1 MTATSLVAT
10 LQNLIGA
17 KQVLTD
23 PADMAPYLREER
35 GSYDSRAL
43 AVARP
48 GTVEDVAAIV
58 KACAEARISIVPQ
71 GGNTGL
77 VGGAVSRG
85 DQIILSLGRM
95 NRLRDIDPANRAL
108 TAEAGCTLA
117 QIQKAAEDA
126 GLHFPLSMA
135 SEGSCQIGGN
145 LSTNAGG
152 TAVLRYGNAKE
163 FVLGLEVVL
172 ADGRIWNGLKA
183 LRKDNTGYDLKQL
196 FLGSEGTLG
205 IITAANLKLYA
216 KPKETVTALLGIASP
231 SAALQ
236 LLTRLQNASGEQVTG
251 FEMMARSSLD
261 FVLRH
266 IPGTHD
272 PLDVPH
278 CWYLL
283 VEMTTSRADAGLE
296 DLMEH
301 ELASAIEEGLAEDGV
316 IAASLSQRE
325 KLWKLRE
332 SIPEAQK
339 HEGGS
344 LKHDISVPVSAIPE
358 FLERATQ
365 AVEALIPGL
374 RPCPFGHV
382 GDGNLHY
389 NLTQPVGMD
398 KQAYLANREH
408 VAQTVHD
415 IVHDL
420 GGSFSAEH
428 GVGLLKL
435 PDMARYKTAIER
447 DLMKHLKEALDPG
460 YLFNPGKIV
469 E

>member
-1 MTATSLVAT
+1 MTATSLVAA
-10 LQNLIGA
+10 LQQLIGTNH
-17 KQVLTD
+17 VLTD
-23 PADMAPYLREER
+23 PADMAPFLREER
-35 GSYDSRAL
+35 GTYESWAL

-48 GTVEDVAAIV
+48 DTVEDVAAIV
-58 KACAEARISIVPQ
+58 KACAQANVSIVPQ

-95 NRLRDIDPANRAL
+95 NRLRAIDPANRAL
-108 TAEAGCTLA
+108 TVEAGCTLA
-117 QIQKAAEDA
+117 RIQTAAEEA

-172 ADGRIWNGLKA
+172 ADGQIWNGLKA

-205 IITAANLKLYA
+205 IITAASLKMYA
-216 KPKETVTALLGIASP
+216 KPRETVTALLGIASP
-231 SAALQ
+231 AAALR
-236 LLTRLQNASGEQVTG
+236 LLARLQDASGDQVTG

-266 IPGTHD
+266 IPGTQD
-272 PLDVPH
+272 PLSAAYP
-278 CWYLL
+278 WYLL
-283 VEMTTSRADAGLE
+283 AEMTTSRADAGLE
-296 DLMEH
+296 ALMER

-344 LKHDISVPVSAIPE
+344 LKHDISVPISAIPE
-358 FLERATQ
+358 FLDRATRV
-365 AVEALIPGL
+365 VEALIPGI

-389 NLTQPVGMD
+389 NLTQPMGMD
-398 KQAYLANREH
+398 KQAYLANRER
-408 VAQTVHD
+408 VSQTVHD
-415 IVHDL
+415 IVQNL

-435 PDMARYKTAIER
+435 PDMARYKSDVER
-447 DLMKHLKEALDPG
+447 DLLKRLKQAIDPG
-460 YLFNPGKIV
+460 HLFNPGKVV

>member
-10 LQNLIGA
+10 LQQLIGA
-17 KQVLTD
+17 NHVLTD

-35 GSYDSRAL
+35 GTYDSRAL

-58 KACAEARISIVPQ
+58 KACAQANVSIVPQ

-95 NRLRDIDPANRAL
+95 NRLRAIDPANRAL
-108 TAEAGCTLA
+108 TVEAGCTLA
-117 QIQKAAEDA
+117 RIQTVADEA

-172 ADGRIWNGLKA
+172 ADGQIWNGLKA

-205 IITAANLKLYA
+205 IITAASLKLYA
-216 KPKETVTALLGIASP
+216 KPRETVTALLGIASP
-231 SAALQ
+231 SAALR
-236 LLTRLQNASGEQVTG
+236 LLARLQGASGDQVTG

-266 IPGTHD
+266 IPGTQD
-272 PLDVPH
+272 PLSAAYP
-278 CWYLL
+278 WYLL
-283 VEMTTSRADAGLE
+283 AEMTTSRADAGLE
-296 DLMEH
+296 DLMER

-316 IAASLSQRE
+316 IAASLAQRE
-325 KLWKLRE
+325 RLWKLRE

-344 LKHDISVPVSAIPE
+344 LKHDISVPISAIPE
-358 FLERATQ
+358 FLDRATRV
-365 AVEALIPGL
+365 VEALIPGI

-389 NLTQPVGMD
+389 NLTQPMGMD
-398 KQAYLANREH
+398 KQVYLANRER
-408 VAQTVHD
+408 VSQTVHD
-415 IVHDL
+415 IVQGL

-435 PDMARYKTAIER
+435 PDMARYKSDVER
-447 DLMKHLKEALDPG
+447 DLMKRLKQAIDPG
-460 YLFNPGKIV
+460 HLFNPGKVV

>member
-10 LQNLIGA
+10 LQQLIGA
-17 KQVLTD
+17 NHVLTD
-23 PADMAPYLREER
+23 PADIAPYLREER
-35 GSYDSRAL
+35 GTFDSRAL

-48 GTVEDVAAIV
+48 GTVEDVSAIV
-58 KACAEARISIVPQ
+58 KACAQANVSIVPQ

-85 DQIILSLGRM
+85 DQIILSLGRT
-95 NRLRDIDPANRAL
+95 NRLRAIDPANRAL
-108 TAEAGCTLA
+108 TVEAGCTLA
-117 QIQKAAEDA
+117 RIQTVADEA

-172 ADGRIWNGLKA
+172 ADGQIWNGLKA

-205 IITAANLKLYA
+205 IITAASLKLYA
-216 KPKETVTALLGIASP
+216 KPRETVTALLGIASP
-231 SAALQ
+231 AAALR
-236 LLTRLQNASGEQVTG
+236 LLARLQGASGDQVTG

-266 IPGTHD
+266 IPGTQD
-272 PLDVPH
+272 PLSAAYP
-278 CWYLL
+278 WYLL
-283 VEMTTSRADAGLE
+283 AEMTTSRADAGLE
-296 DLMEH
+296 ALMER

-344 LKHDISVPVSAIPE
+344 LKHDISVPISAIPE
-358 FLERATQ
+358 FLDRATRV
-365 AVEALIPGL
+365 VEALIPGI

-389 NLTQPVGMD
+389 NLTQPMGMD
-398 KQAYLANREH
+398 KQAYLANRER
-408 VAQTVHD
+408 VSQTVHD
-415 IVHDL
+415 IVQDL

-435 PDMARYKTAIER
+435 PDMARYKTSIER
-447 DLMKHLKEALDPG
+447 DLMKRLKQAIDPG
-460 YLFNPGKIV
+460 HLFNPGKVV

>member
-10 LQNLIGA
+10 LQQLIGTNY
-17 KQVLTD
+17 VLTD

-48 GTVEDVAAIV
+48 GRVEDVAVIV
-58 KACAEARISIVPQ
+58 KACAQVNVSIVPQ

-77 VGGAVSRG
+77 VGGAVCHG

-95 NRLRDIDPANRAL
+95 NRLRAIDPANRTL
-108 TAEAGCTLA
+108 IAEAGCTLA
-117 QIQKAAEDA
+117 QIQTAAEDA

-172 ADGRIWNGLKA
+172 ADGQIWNGLKA
-183 LRKDNTGYDLKQL
+183 LRKDNTGYDLKHL

-205 IITAANLKLYA
+205 IITAASLKLYA
-216 KPKETVTALLGIASP
+216 QPRETVTALLGIASP
-231 SAALQ
+231 AAALQ
-236 LLTRLQNASGEQVTG
+236 LLTRLQGASGDQVTG
-251 FEMMARSSLD
+251 FEIMARSSLD

-266 IPGTHD
+266 IPGTQD
-272 PLDVPH
+272 PLSAAYP
-278 CWYLL
+278 WYLL

-296 DLMEH
+296 ALMER
-301 ELASAIEEGLAEDGV
+301 ELAGAIEEGLAQDGV
-316 IAASLSQRE
+316 IACSLTQRE

-344 LKHDISVPVSAIPE
+344 LKHDISVPISAIPE
-358 FLERATQ
+358 FLDRATR

-398 KQAYLANREH
+398 KQAYLAHREQ

-415 IVHDL
+415 IVQGL

-447 DLMKHLKEALDPG
+447 DLMKRLKQALDPRH
-460 YLFNPGKIV
+460 LFNPGKVV